1 MCSSK
6 SSHLL
11 QYRVGLHDQMF
22 RTGHYD
28 QNKIGRL
35 SWLIRDLLEINHG
48 LMDGPPTLDAK
59 TAIKGA
65 ITVIRIL
72 NACNKN
78 ASQSF
83 LCDGVVD
90 SNDIYA
96 LVIGGNSLYQANRDL
111 LNQADARFLK
121 VVVDA
126 SMEMLAIY
134 VRQFWA
140 RDQDLQKAIVDQ
152 LNEEAKDDLFQPFM
166 SAEIDRM
173 IANAKTILNHDT

>member
-22 RTGHYD
+22 RTGHHD

-35 SWLIRDLLEINHG
+35 SWLVRDLLEINHG
-48 LMDGPPTLDAK
+48 LMDGPPTLDTK
-59 TAIKGA
+59 TAVKGA

-78 ASQSF
+78 ASQAF
-83 LCDGVVD
+83 LCDGEVD
-90 SNDIYA
+90 SNDVCA
-96 LVIGGNSLYQANRDL
+96 LVIGGNSLHQANRDL
-111 LNQADARFLK
+111 LNLADVKHLK
-121 VVVDA
+121 VVIEVA
-126 SMEMLAIY
+126 MEMLAIY

-152 LNEEAKDDLFQPFM
+152 LNEEAKDDLFQPFV

-173 IANAKTILNHDT
+173 IASAKAIINHT